1 MKSRIVCVSISRLG
15 DWEPSVLWVKF
26 CHVEGFPKRA
36 SQGSNEPRR
45 RESRPIRGLVRGPIR
60 GLVRIGYGI
69 FGVVGEGEK
78 WWPRQRR
85 GVELRRWTW
94 YGRSWGSTRRPWR
107 HRGRANFITLTHFDN
122 NFPSSYVCV
131 NFSIRLFPCLLPT
144 QITLHVLGL
153 YIDRSLVHIVN

>member
-45 RESRPIRGLVRGPIR
+45 RESRSIRGLVRGPIR

-78 WWPRQRR
+78 W
-85 GVELRRWTW
+85 
-94 YGRSWGSTRRPWR
+94 
-107 HRGRANFITLTHFDN
+107 
-122 NFPSSYVCV
+122 
-131 NFSIRLFPCLLPT
+131 
-144 QITLHVLGL
+144 
-153 YIDRSLVHIVN
+153 